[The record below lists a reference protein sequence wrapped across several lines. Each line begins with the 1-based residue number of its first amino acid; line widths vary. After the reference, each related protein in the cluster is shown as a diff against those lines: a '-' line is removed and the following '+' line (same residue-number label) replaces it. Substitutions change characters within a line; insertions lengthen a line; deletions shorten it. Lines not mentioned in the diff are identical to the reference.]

1 MSSNLKFV
9 FGEDNYYFT
18 SYVYDQKHNKQEVG
32 RFEITKLP
40 PHSMSINVDDNYQ
53 GRGISMKLIS
63 NLLKYIISNT
73 ELSEED
79 PYFYIDTDA
88 SEGFWTKIGMEPT
101 PETDEYR
108 GYEKRILLSD
118 LIKRVSKYSHG
129 RKLLSS
135 RSKSRSKSFVNDGS
149 KSKRVTE
156 QNPAAGRFRK
166 SYKKNK
172 KKKKKSKKYIKN

>member
-1 MSSNLKFV
+1 MSSYLRFDV
-9 FGEDNYYFT
+9 GEDNFYFT

-53 GRGISMKLIS
+53 GRGISIKLIT
-63 NLLKYIISNT
+63 NLLKYIITNT
-73 ELSEED
+73 KLSEED
-79 PYFYIDTDA
+79 TYFYIDTDA

-108 GYEKRILLSD
+108 GYEKRILLSN
-118 LIKRVSKYSHG
+118 LIKTVSKYPPG

-135 RSKSRSKSFVNDGS
+135 RSKSRSKSFVNNGS
-149 KSKRVTE
+149 ESKRVK

-166 SYKKNK
+166 SHKKTKRKRK
-172 KKKKKSKKYIKN
+172 KVRNI